1 VVVTLPIPE
10 GLARSCRHDPAR
22 RAWLARL
29 PEVVAALTRRWS
41 LTVGPPFLGEDVSC
55 AWVAHATRADGAPAV
70 LKIGMP
76 HLEGLHEIAGLR
88 FWGGDATVA
97 LLAADEEE
105 NAMLLEACVPGTSL
119 RTLPEPEQDVVLAT
133 MLQRLWRSP
142 PADTD
147 SPAFRP
153 LDEMLAHW
161 AAETRANEDAWPDPG
176 LVRAGL
182 ALFDELTATTERRV
196 VVFTD
201 LHAGN
206 VLCAQREPWLAIDP
220 KPFVGDPAYDATQHL
235 FNCPSRMRAAPR
247 ATIDRFA
254 ELLGVSRER
263 VRLWTF
269 ARAAAE
275 PRDEWAPSPW
285 LEVARAVAP

>member
-1 VVVTLPIPE
+1 MTLPIPE
-10 GLARSCRHDPAR
+10 GLARSCRGDAAR
-22 RAWLARL
+22 SDWLARL
-29 PEVVAALTRRWS
+29 PDVVAMLTRRWA
-41 LTVGPPFLGEDVSC
+41 LTLGPPFLGHEGSC
-55 AWVAHATRADGAPAV
+55 AWVAHATRADGSPAV

-88 FWGGDATVA
+88 FWNGDATVA
-97 LLAADEEE
+97 LLAADEQA

-119 RTLPEPEQDVVLAT
+119 RALPEPEQDVVLAT
-133 MLQRLWRSP
+133 LLQRLWRAP
-142 PADTD
+142 PSDADN
-147 SPAFRP
+147 PPFRP
-153 LDEMLAHW
+153 LETMLAHW

-182 ALFDELTATTERRV
+182 ALFHQLPATTERRV
-196 VVFTD
+196 VLFTD
-201 LHAGN
+201 LHGGN
-206 VLCAQREPWLAIDP
+206 VLRAQRAPWLAIDP

-235 FNCPSRMRAAPR
+235 INCPERMRVAPH

-254 ELLGVSRER
+254 DLLGVSGER

-275 PRDEWAPSPW
+275 PREEWSTSPW
-285 LEVARAVAP
+285 LEVAREIAPE